1 MEILLNAT
9 LKEKESKKGNKYV
22 VIEVELTPNCK
33 KDIFL
38 EQSEV
43 ELIKLYYQVINAHRN
58 K

>member
-9 LKEKESKKGNKYV
+9 LKEKESKKGNKYY

-43 ELIKLYYQVINAHRN
+43 ELIKLYYQVINANRN